1 MYHKIL
7 KPKYKKYLNIAVVL
21 LTQENTFVLYWIH
34 AIPQSEAELKAI
46 DLQDQYLMSLV
57 LSSCYFVGIAQ

>member
-7 KPKYKKYLNIAVVL
+7 KPKYKKYLNIAMVL

-34 AIPQSEAELKAI
+34 AIPQLEAELEAI
-46 DLQDQYLMSLV
+46 NLQDQYLMSLV
-57 LSSCYFVGIAQ
+57 LFSCCFVGIAQ

>member
-7 KPKYKKYLNIAVVL
+7 KPKYKKYLNIATAL

-34 AIPQSEAELKAI
+34 AVPQLEAELKAV
-46 DLQDQYLMSLV
+46 DFRDPYLMS
-57 LSSCYFVGIAQ
+57 